1 MDVKELINLIRY
13 DFYRNTG
20 GKSGLPSFIVAY
32 MFVPSVRY
40 LFWLRL
46 AQYYKNRIILF
57 KMIRLLLK
65 RYSYKFGYQ
74 IHPLAEIGKG
84 LHLRYIGMILVN
96 PGAKLGNNVNIQAG
110 AIIGQVNRGKHLGC
124 PVIGDNVWIGAYA
137 VIVGNI
143 TIGNNVLI
151 APNSFV
157 TESIPDNAVVSGNPA
172 KIINFSGTKGYIE
185 NEV

>member
-1 MDVKELINLIRY
+1 MIRC
-13 DFYRNTG
+13 DFYRNTS

-32 MFVPSVRY
+32 LFKPSVRY
-40 LFWLRL
+40 LFWIRL
-46 AQYYKNRIILF
+46 AQYYKKHTLIF
-57 KMIRLLLK
+57 KMFRLLLK

-96 PGAKLGNNVNIQAG
+96 PGVKVGNNVNIQAG

-124 PVIGDNVWIGAYA
+124 PVIGDKVWIGAYA
-137 VIVGNI
+137 VIVGSI

-157 TESIPDNAVVSGNPA
+157 TESIPDNADVSGNPA

-185 NEV
+185 HEV

>member
-1 MDVKELINLIRY
+1 MGGKALINLIRY
-13 DFYRNTG
+13 DFYRNSG
-20 GKSGLPSFIVAY
+20 GRSGLLSFIMAY

-40 LFWLRL
+40 LFWLRI
-46 AQYYKNRIILF
+46 AQYYKKKTIIF

-65 RYSYKFGYQ
+65 HFSYKFGYQ
-74 IHPLAEIGKG
+74 IHPFAEIGKG

-96 PGAKLGNNVNIQAG
+96 PGVKLGNNVNIQAG
-110 AIIGQVNRGKHLGC
+110 AIIGQVNRGKNMGC
-124 PVIGDNVWIGAYA
+124 PVIGNNVWIGAYA
-137 VIVGNI
+137 VIVGNV

-172 KIINFSGTKGYIE
+172 KIINFKGTKGYIE